1 MNDFER
7 EVRLSAVHVHWS
19 DLDGAFVA
27 RSEQYPGVVHH
38 DHWSSLGAVNGLID
52 RIREGL
58 FAGQPQTA

>member
-19 DLDGAFVA
+19 DLDDAFVA
-27 RSEQYPGVVHH
+27 HSDQYPGVVHH
-38 DHWSSLGAVNGLID
+38 DHWSSLAAVNGLID

-58 FAGQPQTA
+58 FAVQPKSA